1 MIEITRIFKS
11 AQFFQPTDDREPVR
25 WTTQAIE
32 VGDVVVATV
41 GAVHRLQN
49 MGSEPLSFI
58 SIVAPTEAG
67 YGKV

>member
-32 VGDVVVATV
+32 AGDVVVADCGC
-41 GAVHRLQN
+41 GAWIA
-49 MGSEPLSFI
+49 E
-58 SIVAPTEAG
+58 
-67 YGKV
+67 YGE

>member
-32 VGDVVVATV
+32 AGDVVATV
-41 GAVHRLQN
+41 DAVHGLQN

-58 SIVAPTEAG
+58 SIVAPAEAG
-67 YGKV
+67 YRKV

>member
-1 MIEITRIFKS
+1 MIETTRIFKS

-32 VGDVVVATV
+32 ARDVVATV
-41 GAVHRLQN
+41 GAVHGLQN

-58 SIVAPTEAG
+58 SIVAPAEAG

>member
-1 MIEITRIFKS
+1 MIETTRIFKS

-32 VGDVVVATV
+32 AGDVVATV
-41 GAVHRLQN
+41 AVHGLQN

-58 SIVAPTEAG
+58 SIVAPAEAG